1 MKDKSRMGLTC
12 LFNIMSVKHRSSR
25 MYNCFEEIVFLSG
38 SFPLSLRPTGSI
50 VLSISSI
57 VVFASVY

>member
-25 MYNCFEEIVFLSG
+25 MYNCFEEIVFCQVL
-38 SFPLSLRPTGSI
+38 FP
-50 VLSISSI
+50 
-57 VVFASVY
+57 FH

>member
-1 MKDKSRMGLTC
+1 MGLTC
-12 LFNIMSVKHRSSR
+12 LFNIVSVKHRSSR
-25 MYNCFEEIVFLSG
+25 MYNCFEEIVLLSS

-50 VLSISSI
+50 VLFISSM

>member
-1 MKDKSRMGLTC
+1 MKDKSRMGLTG